1 MQCEGFKQTGER
13 NSFRGVEVI
22 RPAVVVQFVQAGA
35 WGRLGHQ
42 SQEATGA
49 AWQCKLYDRSMYFF
63 LTACM
68 GKRKYSFID
77 LYNEIFCPVEAFM
90 LT

>member
-1 MQCEGFKQTGER
+1 M
-13 NSFRGVEVI
+13 EVI

-35 WGRLGHQ
+35 WVRVGHQ

-63 LTACM
+63 SDSM
-68 GKRKYSFID
+68 YGEEKIQFY
-77 LYNEIFCPVEAFM
+77 
-90 LT
+90 